1 MKYAFFFQDIRAGHQ
16 IVDKSLSN
24 ILVQLIDFK
33 ARVSSYNKID
43 FLLIK
48 FKLLLKFFFIE
59 LDL

>member
-24 ILVQLIDFK
+24 ILVQFIDFK

-48 FKLLLKFFFIE
+48 FKLL
-59 LDL
+59 